1 MDYDSTSKQRDRARR
16 IIQVYDGI
24 RITLLILLIL
34 FLLIGGNAIL

>member
-1 MDYDSTSKQRDRARR
+1 MDQNSTSKQRDRARR